1 MVLAMKRNNILRYVL
16 ELIVILGYLVM
27 GISVF
32 TYIIQSV
39 PMDHVFIGFI
49 VLSSSV
55 IAFTEY
61 FTWKFAVRVKTIQIA
76 IAALA
81 MIALGIVFIVVEMDP
96 ALFCIIFGICSIAF
110 AVTQIITSAILL
122 SRQPLLNGI
131 KIILA
136 ITAIV
141 FSIFL
146 IIRTVNILYSYMTF
160 ICILLL
166 VDAIVLLIEFMVH
179 RYQGI

>member
-1 MVLAMKRNNILRYVL
+1 
-16 ELIVILGYLVM
+16 
-27 GISVF
+27 
-32 TYIIQSV
+32 
-39 PMDHVFIGFI
+39 MDHVFIGFI
-49 VLSSSV
+49 VLASSV

-61 FTWKFAVRVKTIQIA
+61 FTWKFAVRIKTIQIA

-160 ICILLL
+160 ICISLL

>member
-1 MVLAMKRNNILRYVL
+1 MKRNNILRYVL

-49 VLSSSV
+49 VLASSV

-61 FTWKFAVRVKTIQIA
+61 FTWKFVVRVKTIQIA

-96 ALFCIIFGICSIAF
+96 AVFCIVFGICSIAF
-110 AVTQIITSAILL
+110 GVTQIITSAILL

-136 ITAIV
+136 MTAIV

-160 ICILLL
+160 ICISLL
-166 VDAIVLLIEFMVH
+166 VEAIVLLIEFMVH

>member
-1 MVLAMKRNNILRYVL
+1 MKRNNILRYVL

-49 VLSSSV
+49 VLASSV

-96 ALFCIIFGICSIAF
+96 ALFCIIFCICSIAF

-160 ICILLL
+160 ICCTRDLGL
-166 VDAIVLLIEFMVH
+166 
-179 RYQGI
+179 R

>member
-1 MVLAMKRNNILRYVL
+1 MKRNNILRYVL

-49 VLSSSV
+49 VLASSV

-160 ICILLL
+160 ICISLL
-166 VDAIVLLIEFMVH
+166 VEAIVLLIEFMVH

>member
-1 MVLAMKRNNILRYVL
+1 MRRNNILRYTL

-27 GISVF
+27 GVSVF
-32 TYIIQSV
+32 TYIVQKV
-39 PMDHVFIGFI
+39 PMDNVFIGFI
-49 VLSSSV
+49 VLATSV

-61 FTWKFAVRVKTIQIA
+61 FTWKFVVRIKTIQIA

-81 MIALGIVFIVVEMDP
+81 MLALGIVFIVVEMEP
-96 ALFCIIFGICSIAF
+96 AVFCIVFGICSIAY

-131 KIILA
+131 KIVIS
-136 ITAIV
+136 ITEIV

-146 IIRTVNILYSYMTF
+146 IIRTEIFLYSFMTF
-160 ICILLL
+160 ICISLL
-166 VDAIVLLIEFMVH
+166 VEAVVLLIEFMVH

>member
-1 MVLAMKRNNILRYVL
+1 MKRNNILRYVL

-49 VLSSSV
+49 VLASSV

-81 MIALGIVFIVVEMDP
+81 MIALGIIFIVVEMDP

-141 FSIFL
+141 FRS
-146 IIRTVNILYSYMTF
+146 S
-160 ICILLL
+160 
-166 VDAIVLLIEFMVH
+166 
-179 RYQGI
+179 

>member
-1 MVLAMKRNNILRYVL
+1 MKRNNILRYVL

-27 GISVF
+27 GISVL

-49 VLSSSV
+49 VLASSV

-131 KIILA
+131 KIILS

-146 IIRTVNILYSYMTF
+146 IIRTVNVLYSYMTF
-160 ICILLL
+160 ICISLL

>member
-1 MVLAMKRNNILRYVL
+1 MKRNNLLHYVL

-27 GISVF
+27 GISVL

-39 PMDHVFIGFI
+39 PMEHVFIGFI
-49 VLSSSV
+49 VLASNV

-61 FTWKFAVRVKTIQIA
+61 FTWKFAVRIKTIQIA

-131 KIILA
+131 KVIIS
-136 ITAIV
+136 ITEIV

-160 ICILLL
+160 ICISLL
-166 VDAIVLLIEFMVH
+166 VEAIVLLIEFMVH

>member
-1 MVLAMKRNNILRYVL
+1 MKRNNILRYVL

-49 VLSSSV
+49 VLASSV

>member
-1 MVLAMKRNNILRYVL
+1 MKRNNILRYVL

-27 GISVF
+27 GISVL

-49 VLSSSV
+49 VLASSV

-76 IAALA
+76 VAALA

-160 ICILLL
+160 ICISLL

>member
-1 MVLAMKRNNILRYVL
+1 MKRNNILRYTL

-49 VLSSSV
+49 VLASSV
-55 IAFTEY
+55 LAFTEY
-61 FTWKFAVRVKTIQIA
+61 FTWKFVVRVKTIQIA

-81 MIALGIVFIVVEMDP
+81 MIALGIIFIVVEMDP

-146 IIRTVNILYSYMTF
+146 IIRTVNVLYSYMTF
-160 ICILLL
+160 ICISLL
-166 VDAIVLLIEFMVH
+166 VEAIVLLIEFMVH

>member
-1 MVLAMKRNNILRYVL
+1 MKRNNILRYVL

-27 GISVF
+27 GISVL

-49 VLSSSV
+49 VLASSV

-61 FTWKFAVRVKTIQIA
+61 FTWKFVVRVKTIQIA

-96 ALFCIIFGICSIAF
+96 ALFCVIFGICSIAF

-160 ICILLL
+160 ICISLL

>member
-1 MVLAMKRNNILRYVL
+1 MKRNNILRYVL

-27 GISVF
+27 GISVL

-49 VLSSSV
+49 VLASSV

-76 IAALA
+76 VAALA

-166 VDAIVLLIEFMVH
+166 VDAFVLLIEFMVH

>member
-1 MVLAMKRNNILRYVL
+1 MKRNNILRYTL

-49 VLSSSV
+49 VLASSV

-61 FTWKFAVRVKTIQIA
+61 FTWKFAVRIKTIQIA

-160 ICILLL
+160 ICISLL

>member
-1 MVLAMKRNNILRYVL
+1 MKRNNILRYVL

-27 GISVF
+27 GISVL

-39 PMDHVFIGFI
+39 PMDHVFIDFI
-49 VLSSSV
+49 VLASSV

-76 IAALA
+76 VAALA
-81 MIALGIVFIVVEMDP
+81 MVALGIVFIVVEMDP
-96 ALFCIIFGICSIAF
+96 ALFCIIFGICSIVF

>member
-1 MVLAMKRNNILRYVL
+1 MKRNNLLHYVL

-27 GISVF
+27 GISVL

-39 PMDHVFIGFI
+39 PMEHVFIGFI
-49 VLSSSV
+49 VLASNV

-61 FTWKFAVRVKTIQIA
+61 FTWKFAVRIKTIQIA

-96 ALFCIIFGICSIAF
+96 ALFCIIFGICCIAF

-131 KIILA
+131 KIIIS
-136 ITAIV
+136 ITEIV

-160 ICILLL
+160 ICISLL
-166 VDAIVLLIEFMVH
+166 VEAIVLLIEFMVH
-179 RYQGI
+179 RYQDI